1 MGDVL
6 SRPRCNRYTSMVCL
20 SGPLVMEEAMSQPP
34 IYQVLDATRELV
46 AALQGMPEHQR
57 TPLLSQVVGR
67 LARDV
72 AAPGTRG
79 VLVLPGRPG
88 VVSLD
93 AALAELLEVSKKLDE
108 GEQYETEAAPYRL
121 VEALRERLDD
131 EMVAWLEG

>member
-1 MGDVL
+1 
-6 SRPRCNRYTSMVCL
+6 
-20 SGPLVMEEAMSQPP
+20 MSQPP

-46 AALQGMPEHQR
+46 AALHGMPEHQR
-57 TPLLSQVVGR
+57 TPLLGQVVRR

-88 VVSLD
+88 VASLD
-93 AALAELLEVSKKLDE
+93 AALAELLEVSKKLGE
-108 GEQYETEAAPYRL
+108 GERYETEAALYRL
-121 VEALRERLDD
+121 VERLRERLDD